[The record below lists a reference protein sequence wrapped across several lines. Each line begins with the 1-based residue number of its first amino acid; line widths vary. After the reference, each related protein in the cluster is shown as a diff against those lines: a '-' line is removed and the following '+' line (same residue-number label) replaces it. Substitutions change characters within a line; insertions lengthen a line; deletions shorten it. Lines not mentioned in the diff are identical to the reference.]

1 MKKVRKLLT
10 GIAMTI
16 VAVAFASC
24 NSISQADAYNGRV
37 DYMEGLN
44 YFFNTNAPKKVPEKI
59 TSQRMFDKYF
69 SPATT
74 MGKGGE
80 ATEINFKTH
89 FVVPVV
95 LPETNRDTKILLQN
109 MYAKTPDLTLN
120 YGVKV
125 GAVRTYT
132 TQPSRVV
139 IKIRVSCPFHH
150 EKARHFYFI

>member
-10 GIAMTI
+10 GIAMAI

-24 NSISQADAYNGRV
+24 NSISQADTYNGRV

-69 SPATT
+69 SP
-74 MGKGGE
+74 
-80 ATEINFKTH
+80 TEINFKTH

-125 GAVRTYT
+125 GAVRNFTI
-132 TQPSRVV
+132 QPSRVV
-139 IKIRVSCPFHH
+139 IVNKRFKNYKIH
-150 EKARHFYFI
+150 KARK

>member
-10 GIAMTI
+10 GIAMAI

-69 SPATT
+69 S
-74 MGKGGE
+74 
-80 ATEINFKTH
+80 
-89 FVVPVV
+89 
-95 LPETNRDTKILLQN
+95 LQN

-139 IKIRVSCPFHH
+139 IVSKRFKNYKIH
-150 EKARHFYFI
+150 KARK

>member
-10 GIAMTI
+10 GIAMAI

-74 MGKGGE
+74 MGTGGE

-125 GAVRTYT
+125 GAVRNFTI
-132 TQPSRVV
+132 QPSRVV
-139 IKIRVSCPFHH
+139 IVNKRFKNYKVH
-150 EKARHFYFI
+150 KARK

>member
-10 GIAMTI
+10 GIAMAI

-24 NSISQADAYNGRV
+24 NSISQADSYNGRV

-74 MGKGGE
+74 
-80 ATEINFKTH
+80 
-89 FVVPVV
+89 
-95 LPETNRDTKILLQN
+95 
-109 MYAKTPDLTLN
+109 
-120 YGVKV
+120 
-125 GAVRTYT
+125 
-132 TQPSRVV
+132 
-139 IKIRVSCPFHH
+139 
-150 EKARHFYFI
+150 